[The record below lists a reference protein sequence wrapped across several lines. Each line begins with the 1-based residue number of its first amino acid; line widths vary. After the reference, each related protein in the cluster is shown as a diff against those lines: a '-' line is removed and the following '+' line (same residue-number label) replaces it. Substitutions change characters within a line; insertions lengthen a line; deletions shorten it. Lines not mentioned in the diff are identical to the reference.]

1 MCDASGCDDLRLI
14 KVRNGNTIIDEPSF
28 TYQWVIEDFNT
39 KTKVLLFRKIIEV
52 RWDYFCIFRRAI

>member
-28 TYQWVIEDFNT
+28 TYQWVIDDFNT
-39 KTKVLLFRKIIEV
+39 KTKVSPILNSLISVQSSFLLV
-52 RWDYFCIFRRAI
+52 ML